1 MPQRFLFHIV
11 AIRTKEQVSFIHER
25 SERFLDADC
34 VEHFVP
40 RGGVRKPGRPQV
52 DGQAGTVGSSP
63 FLRWG
68 LPVV

>member
-1 MPQRFLFHIV
+1 M
-11 AIRTKEQVSFIHER
+11 AIRTKEVSFIRER
-25 SERFLDADC
+25 SEPFLDADR

-68 LPVV
+68 LPMV